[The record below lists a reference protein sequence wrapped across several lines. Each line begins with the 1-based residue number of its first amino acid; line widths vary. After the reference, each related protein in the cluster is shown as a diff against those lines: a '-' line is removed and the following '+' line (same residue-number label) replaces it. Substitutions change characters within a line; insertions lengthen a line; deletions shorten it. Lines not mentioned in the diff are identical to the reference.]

1 MACKLSPP
9 CYTPLNGR
17 CRLRTFNHSESQD
30 QTSTR
35 GAAPDPDRHV
45 NGGRQMIF
53 QFHEHYFPGRPVRW
67 LPGLLALVMAGP
79 VLAADLVIGTAG
91 RAGVYY
97 QVGRAVCALL
107 DSPCEARVTDGSA
120 ANLKALREGALPI
133 ALAQSDLQYHAVNG
147 SGPFA
152 AAGPDSGLR
161 ALFSVHGEPFT
172 LVVRQES
179 GIRSFDEL
187 RGRRV
192 NIGNPGS
199 GQRATMEALLAA
211 KGWTKADFALAN
223 ELPADQQSLALCHDR
238 VEAMV
243 YTVGHPNDSVA
254 QAVRLCQARLAE
266 VAGPAVEQLVA
277 QNPYYAVTLIPG
289 GLYGQDSP
297 PVRTFG
303 VKATVVAA
311 ETTDP
316 ELVYRVV
323 KAVFDNFDDFKARH
337 PAWGALTS
345 EIMIRDGLSA
355 PLHEGALRYYRERG
369 WL

>member
-1 MACKLSPP
+1 MLISRSEHRVPGQI
-9 CYTPLNGR
+9 GR
-17 CRLRTFNHSESQD
+17 
-30 QTSTR
+30 
-35 GAAPDPDRHV
+35 V
-45 NGGRQMIF
+45 
-53 QFHEHYFPGRPVRW
+53 
-67 LPGLLALVMAGP
+67 LLCLLLMVAVGP
-79 VLAADLVIGTAG
+79 VVAADLVIGTAS

-97 QVGRAVCALL
+97 QVGRTICTLL
-107 DSPCEARVTDGSA
+107 DSPCEARVTDGST
-120 ANLKALREGALPI
+120 ANLKALAEGALPM

-147 SGPFA
+147 SGPFTE
-152 AAGPDSGLR
+152 AGPNAGLR

-172 LVVRQES
+172 LVVRRDS
-179 GIRSFDEL
+179 GIKSLDDL
-187 RGRRV
+187 QGRRV

-199 GQRATMEALLAA
+199 GQRATMDVVMAA

-266 VAGPAVEQLVA
+266 VSGPYIQQLVR
-277 QNPYYAVTLIPG
+277 QNPYYAETLIPG

-297 PVRTFG
+297 PVKTFG
-303 VKATVVAA
+303 VKATVVASDQ
-311 ETTDP
+311 TDP
-316 ELVYRVV
+316 DLVYRVV
-323 KAVFDNFDDFKARH
+323 KAVFDRFEEFQARH
-337 PAWGALTS
+337 PAWGALTP